1 MGAPVVPAARVLDS
15 GAMPTD
21 VLIAQL
27 PNTITGYGRHH
38 PGYRRR
44 GPGSHRL
51 QGGWLDHRTRVR
63 RHRPALPIRPRYS
76 LILRLRLRTVCRT
89 LAALTAVAL
98 AAGTAGCAIAGN
110 PSPTSADDTSA
121 FIVSRAVFEQAFPDR
136 DPFYSY
142 NGLIAALRTYPA
154 FTTTGDD
161 ATRRR
166 EAAAFLANVDH
177 ETGGLKYVV
186 EQNTANY
193 GSYCDNTKPYGCP
206 AGTDAYYGRG
216 PVQLS
221 WNYNYR
227 TAGEAIGID
236 LLANPAAVE
245 RDPAVAWST
254 GLWFWNTQLGAA
266 TATAH
271 DAMVGGR
278 GFGATIRSFNGAL
291 ECDGRNT
298 EQVQNRVQ
306 AYQRF
311 TTLLDV
317 PPGDNLSC

>member
-1 MGAPVVPAARVLDS
+1 VS
-15 GAMPTD
+15 
-21 VLIAQL
+21 
-27 PNTITGYGRHH
+27 
-38 PGYRRR
+38 
-44 GPGSHRL
+44 
-51 QGGWLDHRTRVR
+51 RTVR
-63 RHRPALPIRPRYS
+63 RA
-76 LILRLRLRTVCRT
+76 
-89 LAALTAVAL
+89 LAALAAVAFT
-98 AAGTAGCAIAGN
+98 AGTAGCATTGELN
-110 PSPTSADDTSA
+110 PTANDTSA

-142 NGLIAALRTYPA
+142 DGLVAALRTYPA

-166 EAAAFLANVDH
+166 EAAAFLADVDH

-193 GSYCDNTKPYGCP
+193 GSYCDTTN
-206 AGTDAYYGRG
+206 AYYGRG

-227 TAGEAIGID
+227 AAGEAIGID
-236 LLANPAAVE
+236 LLADPAAVE

-254 GLWFWNTQLGAA
+254 GLWFWNTQVGAA
-266 TATAH
+266 TATSH
-271 DAMVGGR
+271 DAIVGGR
-278 GFGATIRSFNGAL
+278 GFGATIRSFNGVL
-291 ECDGRNT
+291 ECDGRNAG
-298 EQVQNRVQ
+298 QVQNRVQ

-311 TTLLDV
+311 TALLDV

>member
-1 MGAPVVPAARVLDS
+1 MA
-15 GAMPTD
+15 
-21 VLIAQL
+21 
-27 PNTITGYGRHH
+27 
-38 PGYRRR
+38 
-44 GPGSHRL
+44 L
-51 QGGWLDHRTRVR
+51 QS
-63 RHRPALPIRPRYS
+63 PR
-76 LILRLRLRTVCRT
+76 IGLRTVRRA
-89 LAALTAVAL
+89 LAVLAAVAL
-98 AAGTAGCAIAGN
+98 AAGTAGCATTGKLNTTA
-110 PSPTSADDTSA
+110 ADTSA
-121 FIVSRAVFEQAFPDR
+121 FIVSRAEFEKAFPDR
-136 DPFYSY
+136 NPFYSY
-142 NGLIAALRTYPA
+142 DGLVAALHTYPA

-166 EAAAFLANVDH
+166 EAAAFLADVDH

-193 GSYCDNTKPYGCP
+193 GSYCDTSKPYGCP
-206 AGTDAYYGRG
+206 AGANAYYGRG

-227 TAGEAIGID
+227 AAGEAIGID

-254 GLWFWNTQLGAA
+254 GLWFWNTQVGAGAA
-266 TATAH
+266 TPH

-291 ECDGRNT
+291 ECDGRSPA
-298 EQVQNRVQ
+298 QVQNRVE

-311 TTLLDV
+311 TALLDV
-317 PPGDNLSC
+317 PPGDDLSC